1 VAAHVVGSVAL
12 TLAGMATVVAL
23 RRG

>member
-12 TLAGMATVVAL
+12 TLAGMATVLAL
-23 RRG
+23 RKG